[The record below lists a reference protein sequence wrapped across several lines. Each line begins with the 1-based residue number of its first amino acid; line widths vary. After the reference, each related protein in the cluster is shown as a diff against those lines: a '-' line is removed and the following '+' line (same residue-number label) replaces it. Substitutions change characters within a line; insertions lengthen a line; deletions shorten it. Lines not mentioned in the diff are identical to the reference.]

1 MPTEHATFGSS
12 TAKRTNNCPAWVEL
26 SAGVPRFE
34 SKAAA
39 DGTIVHSLVESFLL
53 NEGAEIP
60 EGTSPEHEELAEEL
74 YVAIQRTMA
83 KYSVTEYEPEVRGT
97 VAEDV
102 FGTID
107 FVGLAGDTVIIGDV
121 KSGRG
126 LQVEAENNDQIL
138 FAAWAAM
145 NNSNVQ
151 HELRDCHQFVGVIWQ
166 PSRDGEIQTKEWMF
180 SPAQAVEWGDNHQA
194 QIHKARVNMSPIAQ
208 KVPPNPGDWCAFCPA
223 AFKCPAKTGAALEAL
238 QFKIDD
244 LAKIAWAMDRVD
256 ELQAWCNDVEK
267 AAYNALEVGQ
277 PVPGWKLVTKRAS
290 RKWKDEKA
298 AIAALRRPLG
308 GVKQITTQKL
318 LGIGAIEKMIK
329 AAELSIT
336 LDDLTIA
343 ESSGTTLAPES
354 DKREAVLSTTAFAA
368 ALASIQ

>member
-12 TAKRTNNCPAWVEL
+12 TAARTNNCPAWVEL
-26 SAGVPRFE
+26 SQGVPRRE
-34 SKAAA
+34 SEAAA
-39 DGTIVHSLVESFLL
+39 AGTIVHSVVERYLL
-53 NEGAEIP
+53 GEEAVFMPSDDIAE
-60 EGTSPEHEELAEEL
+60 EHRELAADL
-74 YVAIQRTMA
+74 IIAIEATMQ

-126 LQVEAENNDQIL
+126 HQVEAENNDQIL
-138 FAAWAAM
+138 FAAWAALM
-145 NNSNVQ
+145 DSSVRA
-151 HELRDCHQFVGVIWQ
+151 ELQGVNRLVGVIWQ
-166 PSRDGEIQTKEWMF
+166 PSRDGEIQTKEWEF
-180 SPAQAVEWGDNHQA
+180 DVGLVGRWGANHMA
-194 QIHKARVNMSPIAQ
+194 QIQKARKGGQ
-208 KVPPNPGDWCAFCPA
+208 TPNPGDWCAFCPA

-238 QFKIDD
+238 QFKPDD
-244 LAKIAWAMDRVD
+244 LETIAKAMDMVD
-256 ELQAWCNDVEK
+256 ELKAWCADVEK

-277 PVPGWKLVTKRAS
+277 PVPGWKLVAKRAS
-290 RKWKDEKA
+290 RKWADEAA
-298 AIAALRRPLG
+298 AIKALRRPLG

-318 LGIGAIEKMIK
+318 LGVGAIEKMIK
-329 AAELSIT
+329 AAELDIT
-336 LDDLTIA
+336 LDNLTVA

-354 DKREAVLSTTAFAA
+354 DKRPAVLSHTAFAA

>member
-12 TAKRTNNCPAWVEL
+12 TAKRTNHCPAWVEL
-26 SAGVPRFE
+26 SQGVPRRE

-39 DGTIVHSLVESFLL
+39 DGTIVHSLVETYLL
-53 NEGAEIP
+53 DNDAPWPSTVDAEHI
-60 EGTSPEHEELAEEL
+60 ELAEDLLAAVE
-74 YVAIQRTMA
+74 ATMQ
-83 KYSVTEYEPEVRGT
+83 KYNVIEYEPEVRCT

-126 LQVEAENNDQIL
+126 VQVEAENNDQIL
-138 FAAWAAM
+138 FAAWAAIGQSSVSREIR
-145 NNSNVQ
+145 NAKT
-151 HELRDCHQFVGVIWQ
+151 FIGVIWQ
-166 PSRDGEIQTKEWMF
+166 PSRDGEIQTKEWVF
-180 SPAQAVEWGDNHQA
+180 GLSSVRAWGANHLK
-194 QIHKARVNMSPIAQ
+194 QIERARAGGQ
-208 KVPPNPGDWCAFCPA
+208 TPNPGDHCAFCPA

-238 QFKIDD
+238 QFKPDD
-244 LAKIAWAMDRVD
+244 LETIAKAMDMVD
-256 ELQAWCNDVEK
+256 ELKAWCADVEK

-277 PVPGWKLVTKRAS
+277 PVPGWKLVAKRAS
-290 RKWKDEKA
+290 RKWADEAA
-298 AIAALRRPLG
+298 AIKALRRPLG

-329 AAELSIT
+329 AAGVDIS
-336 LDDLTIA
+336 LDALTVA

-354 DKREAVLSTTAFAA
+354 DKRPAVLSHTAFAA
-368 ALASIQ
+368 AIASIQ

>member
-12 TAKRTNNCPAWVEL
+12 TAKRTNHCPAWVEL
-26 SAGVPRFE
+26 SQGVPRRE

-39 DGTIVHSLVESFLL
+39 DGTIVHSLVEEYLL
-53 NEGAEIP
+53 HNNFTIDMPGVDEDHVDLAHNLIGAIE
-60 EGTSPEHEELAEEL
+60 A
-74 YVAIQRTMA
+74 TMK
-83 KYSVTEYEPEVRGT
+83 KYNVTEYEPEVRGT

-126 LQVEAENNDQIL
+126 HQVEAENNDQIL
-138 FAAWAAM
+138 FAAWAAHF
-145 NNSNVQ
+145 SSSVAREVS
-151 HELRDCHQFVGVIWQ
+151 HATRFIGVIWQ
-166 PSRDGEIQTKEWMF
+166 PSRDGEIQTKEWAF
-180 SPAQAVEWGDNHQA
+180 DFDTVEAWGNNHIK
-194 QIHKARVNMSPIAQ
+194 QIVKARDGGQ
-208 KVPPNPGDWCAFCPA
+208 TPNPGDHCAFCPA

-238 QFKIDD
+238 QFKPDD
-244 LAKIAWAMDRVD
+244 LETIAKAMDMVD
-256 ELQAWCNDVEK
+256 ELKAWCADVEK

-277 PVPGWKLVTKRAS
+277 PVPGWKLVAKRAS
-290 RKWKDEKA
+290 RKWVDEAA
-298 AIAALRRPLG
+298 AIKALRRPLG

-329 AAELSIT
+329 AAGVDIS
-336 LDDLTIA
+336 LDALTVA

-354 DKREAVLSTTAFAA
+354 DKRPAVLSHTAFAA
-368 ALASIQ
+368 AIASIQ